1 MKLKPSQA
9 QFAQLARSNLWL
21 FPKLVSGHKSPGYL
35 RTISE
40 LFMETFYKQTDK
52 IKVMVVHGPPRHG
65 KSEQFPI
72 HAPPFLLGNHP
83 KLKIIITAYAATLAE
98 NHSAKGR
105 DIFKKWGPALWNVNP
120 SKSVFGRGLWQTEE
134 GGEVLAVGLDGG
146 ASGFGADVLFI
157 DDYHKTRKHAESIVE
172 RDRNWSWWQSVATTR
187 LHPGGV
193 IFMFATRWHEDDLV
207 GRILAQHKELG
218 GESDKEEEN
227 ESPYDLQHIVLP
239 ALAEENDF
247 LGRKPGEALWPWRY
261 NERRLAHVRNM
272 ATSYEWAALFQGD
285 PVGRGG
291 NLFKA
296 ENFRYYTIDP
306 RTGDFLCWRNDI
318 EEPIRINKKKL
329 VRHLY
334 VDPALEIKTS
344 NDPTG
349 MAAWGY
355 CRKERIW
362 LLLDRVNERI
372 EQPKQMDRIKLTAF
386 KNQCTLIGIENEK
399 LGKILVKHSA
409 GKDKI
414 GGKSIPFKEIPTEGL
429 DKYARATPMAA
440 YFENE
445 RVFIYRDAPYRAA
458 YETNLTAFPN
468 SEDDEDVDI
477 TSMAEH
483 METQLTVTQALAQG
497 GH

>member
-1 MKLKPSQA
+1 MSLKPTQA

-21 FPKLVSGHKSPGYL
+21 FPKLVSGHKSPGFL
-35 RTISE
+35 RKVCE
-40 LFMETFYKQTDK
+40 AFMSAFYKKTDK
-52 IKVMVVHGPPRHG
+52 IKIAIVDGPPRHG
-65 KSEQFPI
+65 KTEQFPV
-72 HAPPFLLGNHP
+72 HAPAFLLGHFP

-98 NHSAKGR
+98 MHSSKAR
-105 DIFKKWGPALWNVNP
+105 DIFYRWGPILWGRQG
-120 SKSVFGRGLWQTEE
+120 SKTVSGKGLWQTAD
-134 GGEVLAVGLDGG
+134 GGEVRAVGLDGG

-157 DDYHKTRKHAESIVE
+157 DDYHKTRKQAESRVE
-172 RDRNWSWWQSVATTR
+172 RERNWTWWESVAGTR
-187 LHPGGV
+187 LHPDATV
-193 IFMFATRWHEDDLV
+193 IIFATRWHEDDLV

-218 GESDKEEEN
+218 E
-227 ESPYDLQHIVLP
+227 ESPYDLIHITLP
-239 ALAEENDF
+239 AIAGEDDF
-247 LGRKPGEALWPWRY
+247 AGRKPGEALWPWRY
-261 NERRLAHVRNM
+261 NEKKLKHIKNM
-272 ATSYEWAALFQGD
+272 VGSYEWAALFNCD

-306 RTGDFLCWRNDI
+306 KTGDFLCWRNDI

-355 CRKERIW
+355 CHKERVW

-445 RVFIYRDAPYRAA
+445 RVFIYRDASYRAS